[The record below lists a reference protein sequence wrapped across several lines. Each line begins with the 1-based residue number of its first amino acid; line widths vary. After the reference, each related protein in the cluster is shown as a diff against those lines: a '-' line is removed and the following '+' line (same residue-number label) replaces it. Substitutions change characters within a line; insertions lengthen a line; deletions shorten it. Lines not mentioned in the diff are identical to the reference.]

1 MNSDSETVEVKDYDD
16 SYANQINGIIDTLDL
31 ESETHRKILK
41 SRFLAE
47 VLRYEKRKDN
57 TKRYYNVFRFIVTI
71 GSILLPA
78 ILSIGQMDPAKLPRN
93 FDQITYWSS
102 WTISLMVTASNGF
115 LQLFSLDKN
124 YFEYAITT
132 EQLKT
137 EGWQYFQL
145 SGKYNDSPDH
155 ETAFKFFCKSVENIK
170 KKQIEQEFSGG
181 KAGDK
186 KHQEAYKPFCKSIE
200 NIKRKQ
206 VEKEFSGKGDVNKN
220 KKEKKEKQ
228 FDFQEELIRNLPDHL
243 KGEIENK
250 KEDIEKGK
258 QSVDTTKVNEIGNL
272 VNDKIDKLDKFMGML
287 EKKNISGDAAA
298 TIGNV
303 KEIFTDSIKEQ
314 ATEAASKA
322 ISETIDKVEDK
333 KED

>member
-16 SYANQINGIIDTLDL
+16 SYANQINSIIDTLDL

-57 TKRYYNVFRFIVTI
+57 TKKYYNVFRFIVTI

-145 SGKYNDSPDH
+145 AGKYEDD
-155 ETAFKFFCKSVENIK
+155 ET
-170 KKQIEQEFSGG
+170 
-181 KAGDK
+181 
-186 KHQEAYKPFCKSIE
+186 HQEAYKPFCKSIE

-220 KKEKKEKQ
+220 KKGKKEKQ
-228 FDFQEELIRNLPDHL
+228 FDFQEELMRNLPDHL